1 MEGNDNMDNN
11 YKGRFST
18 STKQSEEVFRL
29 ISQEIKEF
37 SADSTLCRNND
48 IIIFQSNIDFMG
60 IYEPWTILI
69 EHAPNFNSFRVKM
82 IKQRWEL
89 FEINE
94 ETKSFKPAFS
104 DDCWNDVYNA
114 IVSTGFAS
122 SIPEAVFRYF
132 EPTGKIREDLVRY
145 SDLENYLYNL
155 FKNTYGAALSDNPEK
170 SKECIVYTLFEG
182 KKNR

>member
-1 MEGNDNMDNN
+1 MDNN

-29 ISQEIKEF
+29 IAQAIKEF

-104 DDCWNDVYNA
+104 DDCWNDVYNT

-145 SDLENYLYNL
+145 SDLENYLYSL

-182 KKNR
+182 KKK

>member
-29 ISQEIKEF
+29 ISQTIKEF
-37 SADSTLCRNND
+37 SAGSVLCRNND
-48 IIIFQSNIDFMG
+48 VIIFQSNKDFMG
-60 IYEPWTILI
+60 IDKPWTILI

-82 IKQRWEL
+82 IKQHWAL

-94 ETKSFKPAFS
+94 ETKSFKPV
-104 DDCWNDVYNA
+104 WNDDSWNSVYNV
-114 IVSTGFAS
+114 IISSGFAS
-122 SIPEAVFRYF
+122 SIPEAVFRYN
-132 EPTGKIREDLVRY
+132 EPVGKIHEDLVRY
-145 SDLENYLYNL
+145 SDLENYLCGL
-155 FKNTYGAALSDNPEK
+155 FKNVYGDALSNDPEK

>member
-1 MEGNDNMDNN
+1 MRGNDNMDNI

-29 ISQEIKEF
+29 IAQEIKEF

-48 IIIFQSNIDFMG
+48 IIIFESNKDFMG
-60 IYEPWTILI
+60 IDKPWTILI

-82 IKQRWEL
+82 IKRYWAL

-94 ETKSFKPAFS
+94 ETKSFKPVLNS
-104 DDCWNDVYNA
+104 DSWNDVYNT
-114 IVSTGFAS
+114 IISSGYAS
-122 SIPEAVFRYF
+122 SIPEAVFRYN
-132 EPTGKIREDLVRY
+132 EHRKDIDDLVRY

-155 FKNTYGAALSDNPEK
+155 FKNAYGAALSDNPEK